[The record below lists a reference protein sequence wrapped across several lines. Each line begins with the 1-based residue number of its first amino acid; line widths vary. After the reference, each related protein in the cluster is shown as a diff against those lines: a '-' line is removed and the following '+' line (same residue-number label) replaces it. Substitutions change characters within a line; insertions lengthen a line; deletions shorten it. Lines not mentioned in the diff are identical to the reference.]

1 MKPTIITYL
10 RYSSKQQA
18 DGLSE
23 FRQDEI
29 NRKFVE
35 KFCAEYD
42 VDLNEVISLKDLGV
56 SAYRGLNLTLGS
68 FSQTIKKFKSGEIKK
83 RFNEDGEINT
93 YLIVESLDRI
103 TRTGPFKSTQI
114 FTELLEY
121 TNIVVLAD
129 GEKKIYSKKSI
140 DSTHG
145 MMDLFMALISLQR
158 SHTESLMK
166 EYRSRKSW
174 EKKREDLLNYFT
186 LSEEE
191 RVGLER
197 PKNATAMCP
206 FWLTAKKDGRGYEF
220 IPENKK
226 VMDFLIEKL
235 LDGNGMTRA
244 VRLLNDEIDA
254 GNLKPKLKKAN
265 RKTRHFRAAAYS
277 GLFNSEISTVKGD
290 YLLTESYYPTEDDI
304 EQGKYPEKHL
314 GKRVRKEVAV
324 LKNYYPALM
333 TESQA
338 AYIRKMMDERRSSGT
353 KPNKSIKNLAQGIL
367 RCPLCNSTYIKSKD
381 RRNEYLRC
389 NLAREGL
396 CKAKVIK
403 HGVFEHN
410 LLQFCKGL
418 NINKIISN
426 QSSDQV
432 LDSSLKELEQK
443 ILPLKVKKSQLKD
456 DIEQIV
462 KNISSI
468 KIPSLLE
475 KVQDDYLKKENEL
488 KKVVQDLDLLETSI
502 MKLQHQIAMS
512 DGDSSLQDLIDLTL
526 DENANGEI
534 RQRFNVELKKVVKSM
549 TVLYA
554 DTDDNPFGYH
564 MISIQFLDGVHRLI
578 PVHEKMTDKIHNI
591 LPYQDAVKVDS
602 VDFSETVILP
612 TDYLEGLESGK
623 YPQLDG
629 MAKYY
634 QENPAK
640 YLKLKHQIDQSQEI
654 YE

>member
-18 DGLSE
+18 EGLSE
-23 FRQDEI
+23 FRQSEI

-35 KFCAEYD
+35 KFCAEHE

-83 RFNEDGEINT
+83 KFNEDGEINT

-158 SHTESLMK
+158 SHSESLMK

-174 EKKREDLLNYFT
+174 EKKREDLLDYFT
-186 LSEEE
+186 LPEEE
-191 RVGLER
+191 REGLER

-206 FWLTAKKDGRGYEF
+206 FWLTAKKDGRGYDF

-235 LDGNGMTRA
+235 LDGNGMTRS
-244 VRLLNDEIDA
+244 VRLLNDEIDK
-254 GNLKPKLKKAN
+254 GTLKPKLKKAN

-290 YLLTESYYPTEDDI
+290 YLLTESYYPTEDDV

-314 GKRVRKEVAV
+314 GKRVRKEIAV

-338 AYIRKMMDERRSSGT
+338 AYIRSLMGERRSKGI
-353 KPNKSIKNLAQGIL
+353 KPNKGIKNLAQGIL
-367 RCPLCNSTYIKSKD
+367 RCPHCNSTYIKAKD
-381 RRNEYLRC
+381 RKNVYLRC
-389 NLAREGL
+389 NLSREGL

-418 NINKIISN
+418 NITKIISN
-426 QSSDQV
+426 QNNDSA
-432 LDSSLKELEQK
+432 LESSLNDLEKKKIPLQVQKSELEAE
-443 ILPLKVKKSQLKD
+443 IAQL
-456 DIEQIV
+456 V
-462 KNISSI
+462 TNIGSI

-475 KVQDDYLKKENEL
+475 KVQEDYLAKENEL
-488 KKVVQDLDLLETSI
+488 KKIVQELDLIETST
-502 MKLQHQIAMS
+502 MKLQNQISMS
-512 DGDSSLQDLIDLTL
+512 TGDNTLQELIERTL
-526 DENANGEI
+526 DENADDEI
-534 RQRFNVELKKVVKSM
+534 RQRFNVELNKVVKHM
-549 TVLYA
+549 TVVYR
-554 DTDDNPFGYH
+554 DTEENPFGYH

-578 PVHEKMTDKIHNI
+578 PVHEKLTDKIYNI
-591 LPYQDAVKVDS
+591 LPYQDTVKIDS

-612 TDYLEGLESGK
+612 PDYIDGLESGR
-623 YPQLDG
+623 YPKLED

-640 YLKLKHQIDQSQEI
+640 YLKIKHQLDEADEI
-654 YE
+654 HT

>member
-18 DGLSE
+18 EGLSE
-23 FRQDEI
+23 FRQSEI

-35 KFCAEYD
+35 KFCAEHN

-68 FSQTIKKFKSGEIKK
+68 FSQTIKKFKSGEIGKK
-83 RFNEDGEINT
+83 YNEDGEINT

-140 DSTHG
+140 DSSYG
-145 MMDLFMALISLQR
+145 MMDLFMALVSLQR
-158 SHTESLMK
+158 SHSESSMK

-174 EKKREDLLNYFT
+174 EKKREDLLGYFT
-186 LSEEE
+186 LPESE

-206 FWLTAKKDGRGYEF
+206 FWLKAKKDGRGYEF

-235 LDGNGMTRA
+235 LDGNGMTRS
-244 VRLLNDEIDA
+244 VRLLNDEIDK
-254 GNLKPKLKKAN
+254 GTLKPKLKKAN

-277 GLFNSEISTVKGD
+277 GLFNSEVSTVKGD
-290 YLLTESYYPTEDDI
+290 YLLTESYYPTDADV

-314 GKRVRKEVAV
+314 GKRIRKEVAV
-324 LKNYYPALM
+324 LKNYYPALIN
-333 TESQA
+333 EGQA
-338 AYIRKMMDERRSSGT
+338 AYIRSLMGERRKKGI
-353 KPNKSIKNLAQGIL
+353 KPNKSIKNIAQGIL
-367 RCPLCNSTYIKSKD
+367 RCPYCNSTYIRAKD
-381 RRNEYLRC
+381 RNNVYLRC

-410 LLQFCKGL
+410 LLTYCKGL

-426 QSSDQV
+426 QESDDV
-432 LDSSLKELEQK
+432 LESSLNQVEAEKLPLMFKKSELEK
-443 ILPLKVKKSQLKD
+443 DIDQL
-456 DIEQIV
+456 V
-462 KNISSI
+462 TNISSI
-468 KIPSLLE
+468 KIPSLLQ
-475 KVQDDYLKKENEL
+475 KVQDDYLSKENEL
-488 KKVVQDLDLLETSI
+488 KKVSLELELLDTST
-502 MKLQHQIAMS
+502 MKLQQQIAMT
-512 DGDSSLQDLIDLTL
+512 DGDNSLQELIDLAL
-526 DENANGEI
+526 NENADDEV
-534 RQRFNVELKKVVKSM
+534 RQRFNIELNKVVKQM
-549 TVLYA
+549 TVVYR
-554 DTDDNPFGYH
+554 DTEDNPYGYH
-564 MISIQFLDGVHRLI
+564 MISIQFLDGIHRLI
-578 PVHEKMTDKIHNI
+578 PVHEKITDKIYNI
-591 LPYQDAVKVDS
+591 LPYQDTVSVDS
-602 VDFSETVILP
+602 VDFSENLILP
-612 TDYLEGLESGK
+612 HDYIDGLEKGR
-623 YPQLDG
+623 YPQVDG
-629 MAKYY
+629 MAKFYH
-634 QENPAK
+634 ENPAK
-640 YLKLKHQIDQSQEI
+640 YLKLKHELDSVAEF
-654 YE
+654 YM

>member
-23 FRQDEI
+23 YRQSEI

-35 KFCAEYD
+35 KFCAEHE

-68 FSQTIKKFKSGEIKK
+68 FSQTIKKFKSGEIGKK
-83 RFNEDGEINT
+83 FNEDGEINT

-145 MMDLFMALISLQR
+145 MMDLFMALVSLQR
-158 SHTESLMK
+158 SHSESSMK
-166 EYRSRKSW
+166 EFRSRKSW
-174 EKKREDLLNYFT
+174 EKKREDLLGYFT
-186 LSEEE
+186 LPEEE
-191 RVGLER
+191 RKGLER

-206 FWLTAKKDGRGYEF
+206 FWLRAKKDGRGYEF

-235 LDGNGMTRA
+235 LDGNGMTRS
-244 VRLLNDEIDA
+244 VRLLNDEIDK
-254 GNLKPKLKKAN
+254 GTLKPKLKKAN

-277 GLFNSEISTVKGD
+277 GLFNSEVSTVKGD
-290 YLLTESYYPTEDDI
+290 YLLTESYYPTDDDV

-314 GKRVRKEVAV
+314 GKRVRKEIAV

-338 AYIRKMMDERRSSGT
+338 AYIRSLMGERRSKGT
-353 KPNKSIKNLAQGIL
+353 KPNKAIKNLAQGIL
-367 RCPLCNSTYIKSKD
+367 RCPHCNSTYIKAKD
-381 RRNEYLRC
+381 RKNVYLRC

-403 HGVFEHN
+403 HEVFEHN
-410 LLQFCKGL
+410 LLHFCKGL

-426 QSSDQV
+426 QTGDMA
-432 LDSSLKELEQK
+432 LESSLKEFEHQMIPLQVQKSELEGDMA
-443 ILPLKVKKSQLKD
+443 QL
-456 DIEQIV
+456 V

-475 KVQDDYLKKENEL
+475 KVQEDYLSKENEL
-488 KKVVQDLDLLETSI
+488 KRVIQEIDLVETSL
-502 MKLQHQIAMS
+502 MKLQQQMS
-512 DGDSSLQDLIDLTL
+512 MLDDDSSLQELIDLTL
-526 DENANGEI
+526 DENADDEV
-534 RQRFNVELKKVVKSM
+534 RQRFNIELNKVVKGM
-549 TVLYA
+549 TVLYKA
-554 DTDDNPFGYH
+554 TDDNPFDYH
-564 MISIQFLDGVHRLI
+564 LISIQFLDGVHRLI
-578 PVHEKMTDKIHNI
+578 PVHEKLTDKIHNI

-654 YE
+654 YQ

>member
-18 DGLSE
+18 EGLSE
-23 FRQDEI
+23 FRQSEI

-35 KFCAEYD
+35 KFCAEHE

-83 RFNEDGEINT
+83 KFNEDGEINT

-158 SHTESLMK
+158 SHSESLMK

-174 EKKREDLLNYFT
+174 EKKREDLLDYFT
-186 LSEEE
+186 LPEEE
-191 RVGLER
+191 REGLER

-235 LDGNGMTRA
+235 LDGNGMTRS
-244 VRLLNDEIDA
+244 VRLLNDEIDK
-254 GNLKPKLKKAN
+254 GTLKPKLKKAN

-290 YLLTESYYPTEDDI
+290 YLLTESYYPTEDDV

-338 AYIRKMMDERRSSGT
+338 AYIRSLMGERRSKGI
-353 KPNKSIKNLAQGIL
+353 KPNKGIKNLAQGIL
-367 RCPLCNSTYIKSKD
+367 RCPHCNSTYIKAKD
-381 RRNEYLRC
+381 RKNVYLRC

-426 QSSDQV
+426 QNNDGA
-432 LDSSLKELEQK
+432 LESSLNEVEQKKLPLQIQRSELEGE
-443 ILPLKVKKSQLKD
+443 IAQL
-456 DIEQIV
+456 V
-462 KNISSI
+462 TNISSI

-475 KVQDDYLKKENEL
+475 KVQEDYLAKENEL
-488 KKVVQDLDLLETSI
+488 KKIVQELDLLETST
-502 MKLQHQIAMS
+502 MKLQTQISMS
-512 DGDSSLQDLIDLTL
+512 DGDNSLKELIELTL
-526 DENANGEI
+526 DENADDEI
-534 RQRFNVELKKVVKSM
+534 RQRFNVELNKVVKSM
-549 TVLYA
+549 TVLYR
-554 DTDDNPFGYH
+554 DTEDNPFGYH

-578 PVHEKMTDKIHNI
+578 PVHEKLTEKIYNI
-591 LPYQDAVKVDS
+591 LPYQDAVKIDS
-602 VDFSETVILP
+602 VDFSETIILP
-612 TDYLEGLESGK
+612 YDYMEGLESGK
-623 YPQLDG
+623 YPKLEG

-640 YLKLKHQIDQSQEI
+640 YLKLKHEIDQAHEL
-654 YE
+654 YT

>member
-18 DGLSE
+18 EGLSE
-23 FRQDEI
+23 FRQSEI

-35 KFCAEYD
+35 KFCAEHK

-83 RFNEDGEINT
+83 KFNEDGEINT

-158 SHTESLMK
+158 SHSESLMK

-174 EKKREDLLNYFT
+174 EKKREDLLDYFT
-186 LSEEE
+186 LPEEE

-235 LDGNGMTRA
+235 LDGNGMTRS
-244 VRLLNDEIDA
+244 VRLLNDEIDK
-254 GNLKPKLKKAN
+254 GTLKPKLKKAN

-290 YLLTESYYPTEDDI
+290 YLLTESYYPTEDDV

-314 GKRVRKEVAV
+314 GKRVRKEIAV

-338 AYIRKMMDERRSSGT
+338 AYIRSLMGERRSKGI
-353 KPNKSIKNLAQGIL
+353 KPNKGIKNLAQGIL
-367 RCPLCNSTYIKSKD
+367 RCPHCNSTYIKAKD
-381 RRNEYLRC
+381 RKNVYLRC
-389 NLAREGL
+389 NLSREGL

-426 QSSDQV
+426 QNNDGA
-432 LDSSLKELEQK
+432 LESSLNEVEQKKLPLQIQRSELEGE
-443 ILPLKVKKSQLKD
+443 IAQL
-456 DIEQIV
+456 V
-462 KNISSI
+462 TNISSI

-475 KVQDDYLKKENEL
+475 KVQEDYLAKENEL
-488 KKVVQDLDLLETSI
+488 KKIVQELDLLETST
-502 MKLQHQIAMS
+502 MKLQTQISMS
-512 DGDSSLQDLIDLTL
+512 DGDNSLKELIELTL
-526 DENANGEI
+526 DENADDEI
-534 RQRFNVELKKVVKSM
+534 RQRFNVELNKVVKSM
-549 TVLYA
+549 TVLYR
-554 DTDDNPFGYH
+554 DTEDNPFGYH
-564 MISIQFLDGVHRLI
+564 MISIQFLDGIHRLI
-578 PVHEKMTDKIHNI
+578 PVHEKLTEKIYNI
-591 LPYQDAVKVDS
+591 LPYQDAVKIDS
-602 VDFSETVILP
+602 VDFSETIILP
-612 TDYLEGLESGK
+612 YDYMEGLESGK
-623 YPQLDG
+623 YPKLEG

-640 YLKLKHQIDQSQEI
+640 YLKLKHEIDQAHEL
-654 YE
+654 YT

>member
-18 DGLSE
+18 EGLSE
-23 FRQDEI
+23 YRQSEI

-35 KFCAEYD
+35 KFCSEHE

-68 FSQTIKKFKSGEIKK
+68 FSQTIKKFKSGEIGKK
-83 RFNEDGEINT
+83 YNENGEINT

-145 MMDLFMALISLQR
+145 MMDLFMALVSLQR
-158 SHTESLMK
+158 SHSESLMK

-174 EKKREDLLNYFT
+174 EKKREDLLDYFT
-186 LSEEE
+186 LPEEE
-191 RVGLER
+191 REGLER

-206 FWLTAKKDGRGYEF
+206 FWLTAKKDGRGYDF

-235 LDGNGMTRA
+235 LDGNGMTRS
-244 VRLLNDEIDA
+244 VRLLNDEIDK
-254 GNLKPKLKKAN
+254 GTLKPKLKKAN

-290 YLLTESYYPTEDDI
+290 YLLTESYYPTEDDV

-314 GKRVRKEVAV
+314 GKRVRKEIAV

-338 AYIRKMMDERRSSGT
+338 AYIRSLMGERRSKGI
-353 KPNKSIKNLAQGIL
+353 KPNKGIKNLAQGIL
-367 RCPLCNSTYIKSKD
+367 RCPHCNSTYIKAKD
-381 RRNEYLRC
+381 RKNVYLRC
-389 NLAREGL
+389 NLSREGL

-418 NINKIISN
+418 NITKIISN
-426 QSSDQV
+426 QNNDSA
-432 LDSSLKELEQK
+432 LESSLN
-443 ILPLKVKKSQLKD
+443 D
-456 DIEQIV
+456 
-462 KNISSI
+462 
-468 KIPSLLE
+468 LE
-475 KVQDDYLKKENEL
+475 KKRYLCKFKNL
-488 KKVVQDLDLLETSI
+488 NSK
-502 MKLQHQIAMS
+502 
-512 DGDSSLQDLIDLTL
+512 
-526 DENANGEI
+526 
-534 RQRFNVELKKVVKSM
+534 
-549 TVLYA
+549 
-554 DTDDNPFGYH
+554 
-564 MISIQFLDGVHRLI
+564 
-578 PVHEKMTDKIHNI
+578 
-591 LPYQDAVKVDS
+591 
-602 VDFSETVILP
+602 
-612 TDYLEGLESGK
+612 
-623 YPQLDG
+623 
-629 MAKYY
+629 
-634 QENPAK
+634 
-640 YLKLKHQIDQSQEI
+640 LKLLNW
-654 YE
+654 

>member
-23 FRQDEI
+23 FRQSEI

-35 KFCAEYD
+35 KFCKEHGS
-42 VDLNEVISLKDLGV
+42 DLNEVISLKDLGV

-83 RFNEDGEINT
+83 KFNDDGEINT

-158 SHTESLMK
+158 SHSESLMK

-174 EKKREDLLNYFT
+174 EKKRSDLLEYFN
-186 LSEEE
+186 LPEDR

-206 FWLTAKKDGRGYEF
+206 FWLTAKKDGRGYDF

-235 LDGNGMTRA
+235 LDGNGMTRS
-244 VRLLNDEIDA
+244 VRLLNDERDKGI
-254 GNLKPKLKKAN
+254 LKPKLKKAN
-265 RKTRHFRAAAYS
+265 RKTRHFRASAYS
-277 GLFNSEISTVKGD
+277 GLFNSEVSTVKGD
-290 YLLTESYYPTEDDI
+290 YLLTESYYPTEDDV

-314 GKRVRKEVAV
+314 GKRVKKEIAV
-324 LKNYYPALM
+324 LNDYYPALM

-338 AYIRKMMDERRSSGT
+338 AYIRKMMGERRKTGT
-353 KPNKSIKNLAQGIL
+353 KQNKTIKNIAQGIL

-381 RRNEYLRC
+381 RKNVYLRC

-418 NINKIISN
+418 NISKIISN
-426 QSSDQV
+426 QTSDDV
-432 LDSSLKELEQK
+432 LESSLTEMEQKKFPLKFNKSELEND
-443 ILPLKVKKSQLKD
+443 IAQL
-456 DIEQIV
+456 V
-462 KNISSI
+462 ANISNI

-475 KVQDDYLKKENEL
+475 KVQEDYLSKENAL
-488 KKVVQDLDLLETSI
+488 KKVIQELDLVETSI
-502 MKLQHQIAMS
+502 MKLQQQITMFDS
-512 DGDSSLQDLIDLTL
+512 DSSIQELIDLTL
-526 DENANGEI
+526 NENADDEV
-534 RQRFNVELKKVVKSM
+534 RQRFNVELNKVVKGM
-549 TVLYA
+549 TVLYKG
-554 DTDDNPFGYH
+554 TDNNPFDYH
-564 MISIQFLDGVHRLI
+564 LISIQFLDGVHRLI
-578 PVHEKMTDKIHNI
+578 PVHEKITDKIYNI
-591 LPYQDAVKVDS
+591 LPYQDAVNVDS
-602 VDFSETVILP
+602 VDFSVTVILP

-629 MAKYY
+629 MAQYY

>member
-18 DGLSE
+18 EGLSE
-23 FRQDEI
+23 YRQSEI

-35 KFCAEYD
+35 KFCAEHE

-83 RFNEDGEINT
+83 KFNEDGEINT

-158 SHTESLMK
+158 SHSESLMK

-186 LSEEE
+186 LPEEE
-191 RVGLER
+191 REGLER

-206 FWLTAKKDGRGYEF
+206 FWLTAKKDGRGYDF

-235 LDGNGMTRA
+235 LDGNGMTRS
-244 VRLLNDEIDA
+244 VRLLNDEIDK
-254 GNLKPKLKKAN
+254 GTLKPKLKKAN

-290 YLLTESYYPTEDDI
+290 YLLTESYYPTEDDV

-314 GKRVRKEVAV
+314 GKRVRKEIAV

-338 AYIRKMMDERRSSGT
+338 AYIRSLMGERRSKGI
-353 KPNKSIKNLAQGIL
+353 KPNKGIKNLAQGIL
-367 RCPLCNSTYIKSKD
+367 RCPHCNSTYIKAKD
-381 RRNEYLRC
+381 RKNVYLRC
-389 NLAREGL
+389 NLSREGL

-426 QSSDQV
+426 QNNDSA
-432 LDSSLKELEQK
+432 LESSLNDLEKKKIPLQVQKSELEAE
-443 ILPLKVKKSQLKD
+443 IAQL
-456 DIEQIV
+456 V
-462 KNISSI
+462 TNIGSI

-475 KVQDDYLKKENEL
+475 KVQEDYLAKENEL
-488 KKVVQDLDLLETSI
+488 KKIFQELDLIETST
-502 MKLQHQIAMS
+502 MKLQNQISMS
-512 DGDSSLQDLIDLTL
+512 TGDNSLKELIELTL
-526 DENANGEI
+526 DENADDEI
-534 RQRFNVELKKVVKSM
+534 RQRFNVELNKIVKHM
-549 TVLYA
+549 TVVYR
-554 DTDDNPFGYH
+554 DTEENPFGYH

-578 PVHEKMTDKIHNI
+578 PVHEKLTDKIYNI
-591 LPYQDAVKVDS
+591 LPYQDTVKIDS

-612 TDYLEGLESGK
+612 PDYIDGLESGR
-623 YPQLDG
+623 YPKLED

-640 YLKLKHQIDQSQEI
+640 YLKIKHQLDEADEI
-654 YE
+654 HT

>member
-23 FRQDEI
+23 FRQSEI

-35 KFCAEYD
+35 KFCGEHN
-42 VDLNEVISLKDLGV
+42 VDINEVISLKDLGV

-83 RFNEDGEINT
+83 KFNEDGEINT

-114 FTELLEY
+114 FTELLEF

-158 SHTESLMK
+158 SHSESLMK

-174 EKKREDLLNYFT
+174 EKKRLDLLEYFN
-186 LSEEE
+186 LPEDR

-206 FWLTAKKDGRGYEF
+206 FWLTAKKDSRGYDF

-235 LDGNGMTRA
+235 LDGNGMTRS
-244 VRLLNDEIDA
+244 VRLLNDEIDK
-254 GNLKPKLKKAN
+254 GTLKPKLKKAN
-265 RKTRHFRAAAYS
+265 RKTKHFRAAAYS
-277 GLFNSEISTVKGD
+277 GLFNSEVSTAKGD
-290 YLLTESYYPTEDDI
+290 YLLTESYYPTEDDV

-314 GKRVRKEVAV
+314 GKRVKKEIAV
-324 LKNYYPALM
+324 LNNYYPALM

-338 AYIRKMMDERRSSGT
+338 AYIRKMMGERRKTGT
-353 KPNKSIKNLAQGIL
+353 KQNKTIKNIAQGIL

-381 RRNEYLRC
+381 RKNVYLRC

-418 NINKIISN
+418 NISKIISN
-426 QSSDQV
+426 QISDDV
-432 LDSSLKELEQK
+432 LESSLAEMERKKIPLQVSKLELENE
-443 ILPLKVKKSQLKD
+443 ITQL
-456 DIEQIV
+456 V
-462 KNISSI
+462 ANISSI

-475 KVQDDYLKKENEL
+475 KVQEDYLSKENTL
-488 KKVVQDLDLLETSI
+488 KKIIQELDLVETSI
-502 MKLQHQIAMS
+502 MKLQQQITMF
-512 DGDSSLQDLIDLTL
+512 DGDSSLQELIELTL
-526 DENANGEI
+526 NENADDEI
-534 RQRFNVELKKVVKSM
+534 RQRFNVELNKVVKYM
-549 TVLYA
+549 TVLYK
-554 DTDDNPFGYH
+554 DTEANSFGYH
-564 MISIQFLDGVHRLI
+564 MISVQFLDGIHRLI
-578 PVHEKMTDKIHNI
+578 PVHEKLTETIYNI

-602 VDFSETVILP
+602 IDFSKNVILP
-612 TDYLEGLESGK
+612 EDYYDGLKSGK
-623 YPQLDG
+623 YPAIQE
-629 MAKYY
+629 MAKFY

-640 YLKLKHQIDQSQEI
+640 YLKIKSRVEDTDYIFN
-654 YE
+654 

>member
-18 DGLSE
+18 EGLSE
-23 FRQDEI
+23 FRQSEI

-35 KFCAEYD
+35 KFCAEHE

-83 RFNEDGEINT
+83 KFNEDGEINT

-158 SHTESLMK
+158 SHSESLMK

-174 EKKREDLLNYFT
+174 EKKREDLLDYFT
-186 LSEEE
+186 LPEEE
-191 RVGLER
+191 REGLER

-235 LDGNGMTRA
+235 LDGNGMTRS
-244 VRLLNDEIDA
+244 VRLLNDEIDK
-254 GNLKPKLKKAN
+254 GTLKPKLKKAN

-290 YLLTESYYPTEDDI
+290 YLLTESYYPTEDDV

-338 AYIRKMMDERRSSGT
+338 AYIRSLMGERRSKGI
-353 KPNKSIKNLAQGIL
+353 KPNKGIKNLAQGIL
-367 RCPLCNSTYIKSKD
+367 RCPHCNSTYIKAKD
-381 RRNEYLRC
+381 RKNVYLRC
-389 NLAREGL
+389 NLSREGL

-426 QSSDQV
+426 QNNDGA
-432 LDSSLKELEQK
+432 LESSLNEVEQKKLPLQIQRSELEGE
-443 ILPLKVKKSQLKD
+443 IAQL
-456 DIEQIV
+456 V
-462 KNISSI
+462 TNISSI

-475 KVQDDYLKKENEL
+475 KVQEDYLAKENEL
-488 KKVVQDLDLLETSI
+488 KKIVQELDLLETST
-502 MKLQHQIAMS
+502 MKLQTQISMS
-512 DGDSSLQDLIDLTL
+512 DGDNSLKELIELTL
-526 DENANGEI
+526 DENADDEI
-534 RQRFNVELKKVVKSM
+534 RQRFNVELNKVVKSM
-549 TVLYA
+549 TVLYR
-554 DTDDNPFGYH
+554 DTEDNPFGYH

-578 PVHEKMTDKIHNI
+578 PVHEKLTEKIYNI
-591 LPYQDAVKVDS
+591 LPYQDAVKIDS
-602 VDFSETVILP
+602 VDFSETIILP
-612 TDYLEGLESGK
+612 YDYMEGLESGK
-623 YPQLDG
+623 YPKLEG

-640 YLKLKHQIDQSQEI
+640 YLKLKHEIDQAHEL
-654 YE
+654 YT